1 MDSNKSSTPTI
12 VALVFLIGFGIY
24 VIHMAQII
32 NVDDKIWTRNTYLLG
47 GIEAVA
53 FAGAGFLFGK
63 EVHRGQ
69 AESAEKRAD
78 KAEKAAINGI
88 ALAEAIKARVP
99 ANGSGAAALRSAQST
114 NEAQRS
120 LADLAALAN
129 KLFP

>member
-53 FAGAGFLFGK
+53 FGYCRDA
-63 EVHRGQ
+63 
-69 AESAEKRAD
+69 
-78 KAEKAAINGI
+78 AAI
-88 ALAEAIKARVP
+88 RP
-99 ANGSGAAALRSAQST
+99 T
-114 NEAQRS
+114 
-120 LADLAALAN
+120 AD
-129 KLFP
+129 